1 MPSQSR
7 PVVIPR
13 EVREQLR
20 IKPGQKLQLVTIG
33 DQVRLVPDRPIR
45 EMRGILKG
53 VPLDFDRDADEEDRG
68 LCRPSVFSKS
78 TRSSSVGAVR
88 SWQLKLIASSSP
100 PRTDTGPRSG
110 RPTRTSMGRRT

>member
-1 MPSQSR
+1 MAAVTVSSKYQI
-7 PVVIPR
+7 VIPR

-33 DQVRLVPDRPIR
+33 DQVRLVPNRPIR

-68 LCRPSVFSKS
+68 
-78 TRSSSVGAVR
+78 
-88 SWQLKLIASSSP
+88 
-100 PRTDTGPRSG
+100 
-110 RPTRTSMGRRT
+110 